1 MRSISLLTQAAPTEG
16 AGTRPSSWT
25 GNLSGQGHTD
35 PALLATR
42 LRRMLCVIAG
52 KHQPPGPGAAMP
64 GSRIYRRLMTRR
76 VIARVRGLRAAP
88 YSGPGNAIFR
98 DAAPVPC
105 HGAFCRAFSVKTR
118 SKLPCKGVPKA
129 SDWRCNLMKQR
140 AFLEYCR
147 PPQKFL
153 PCAGIRG
160 TRPLPQLPLS
170 GLD

>member
-1 MRSISLLTQAAPTEG
+1 MRSIRLLMQAAPTEG

-25 GNLSGQGHTD
+25 GNLSGRGHTD

-52 KHQPPGPGAAMP
+52 KHQPPGRGAAVP
-64 GSRIYRRLMTRR
+64 GSRIYRGLMTRR

-98 DAAPVPC
+98 DAVPVPC
-105 HGAFCRAFSVKTR
+105 DGAFCRPFSVKTR
-118 SKLPCKGVPKA
+118 SKHPCKGVPKA
-129 SDWRCNLMKQR
+129 SDWRCNLMKQQ
-140 AFLEYCR
+140 AFLEYFR
-147 PPQKFL
+147 SPQKFL